1 MTYKKPLAALVALS
15 LTSSVALADALGLH
29 IGAGHWQNEPEG
41 TLYDISLNDL
51 NYKQSDNRFFYAA
64 FEHPV
69 PLLPNIRVQYNE
81 LSHKGSGAANNIPLS
96 SRTDVSYTDA
106 IGYYE
111 LLDNWIS
118 LDLGIGLRRYE
129 GDSTV
134 ATGDTTLYKDNVDSY
149 LPTIYGDANFDL
161 PFTGFSVGGRFQGGS
176 YDDTEFTE
184 YSARVSYMIDSIPS
198 VGAELGY
205 KKQNLSRVKGL
216 DLDAEYTGPYIA
228 IKGHF

>member
-1 MTYKKPLAALVALS
+1 MTYKTPLAALFALS
-15 LTSSVALADALGLH
+15 LTSSVTLADALGLH
-29 IGAGHWQNEPEG
+29 IGAGQWQNDPDG
-41 TLYDISLNDL
+41 TLFDYSLDDL
-51 NYKQSDNRFFYAA
+51 NYKESNNRFFYAA

-69 PLLPNIRVQYNE
+69 PLLPNIRIQYNE
-81 LSHKGSGAANNIPLS
+81 LSHKGSGVSANIPLS
-96 SRTDVSYTDA
+96 SSTDVSYTDA

-118 LDLGIGLRRYE
+118 IDLGLGVRRYD

-134 ATGDTTLYKDNVDSY
+134 VAGGSAVYQDDVDTY

-161 PFTGFSVGGRFQGGS
+161 PLTGLSVGAKFQGGS

-184 YSARVSYMIDSIPS
+184 YSARVSYMTDSFPS
-198 VGAELGY
+198 IGAELGY
-205 KKQNLSRVKGL
+205 KKKNLSRIKGL